1 MAFINLQIN
10 METLPRAA
18 NLEWEPMA
26 PAHEREVLT
35 QVVITWG
42 LFLLAA
48 TVVPWLLVPE
58 TAVLRNYIVLVPLLV
73 ALPALFVIPLLLKRL
88 RRKAVA
94 LREHD
99 IAYRSGLY
107 WRKTV
112 MLAFNRVQHIEVS
125 TGPLQRRFGLA
136 TLKFFTAGGSSVDL
150 KIDGLTRERAEQLR
164 TFILQESTHHEDG

>member
-1 MAFINLQIN
+1 MAFLNLQVDTD
-10 METLPRAA
+10 ELPRAA
-18 NLEWEPMA
+18 TLEWEPMA
-26 PAHEREVLT
+26 PAHKREVLT
-35 QVVITWG
+35 QAVITWG
-42 LFLLAA
+42 LLLLVA
-48 TVVPWLLVPE
+48 TVLPLLLVPA
-58 TAVLRNYIVLVPLLV
+58 TAVLRNYIVLIPLLV

-88 RRKAVA
+88 RCKAVA

-112 MLAFNRVQHIEVS
+112 MLAFNRVQHVEVS

-164 TFILQESTHHEDG
+164 TFILQKSTHHEDG